1 MSKTDDNL
9 MQAAQ
14 GEAFARLKY
23 MAFAQQAL
31 EEGYPEIAQ
40 LFEEAAGAETVHGIT
55 YLKAMG
61 FVESTLENLRSAVE
75 GEQDEIDEMYPKMI
89 QETEDER
96 PDNLIA
102 AVKAFEVDMKR
113 EETHNKMFSD
123 ALAELEADI
132 AA

>member
-1 MSKTDDNL
+1 MSQTDDNL
-9 MQAAQ
+9 MTAAK

-31 EEGYPEIAQ
+31 EEGYPELAQ

-55 YLKAMG
+55 HLKALG
-61 FVESTLENLRSAVE
+61 FVKSTLENLKGAVE

-89 QETEDER
+89 QEAEDER
-96 PDNLIA
+96 PNNLVA
-102 AVKAFEVDMKR
+102 AVKAFEVAMKR
-113 EETHNKMFSD
+113 EEAHHQMFTD
-123 ALAELEADI
+123 ALDELEQEL